1 MDAKWNSI
9 QKLNCPTQYVW
20 SPHTIQLLATIFA
33 ESNLIGLRCHFIFYH
48 KWRFMKELVRNMR
61 DGFHFMPFHFIALH
75 VTKTDKNRQKLGVCN
90 RVVQLSEICTERNR
104 EGGTERVLC
113 GIQMELTLRAQVITA
128 LFSFE
133 RSLPRSATWSE
144 MWNFQAFHNGWGTIS
159 TRAKIALQWIEFHD
173 FCVGWQK
180 RVSVRVVRC
189 TRADTL
195 PCQLK

>member
-1 MDAKWNSI
+1 MTVHERVSEKYERW
-9 QKLNCPTQYVW
+9 
-20 SPHTIQLLATIFA
+20 LL
-33 ESNLIGLRCHFIFYH
+33 FYAI
-48 KWRFMKELVRNMR
+48 
-61 DGFHFMPFHFIALH
+61 PFHCIAC
-75 VTKTDKNRQKLGVCN
+75 DKDRQKLGVCN
-90 RVVQLSEICTERNR
+90 RVVQLSEIRTERNR
-104 EGGTERVLC
+104 EGGTERVLVIVC

-195 PCQLK
+195 QCQLK